1 MKETESLKQ
10 DFNTEIENILDQ
22 NQLDILRSQY
32 LGKKGK
38 LKDYFQNIGNLSVE
52 EKKEIGKRINEL
64 KDYFTQKL
72 EDQKQNIILKE
83 INKQDQHPKIDVSLT
98 VNRQVGYSNPL
109 EVIRNEVLQFF
120 NQIGFMTVEGN
131 EIEEDYYNFTALNIP
146 EGHPARDSQDS
157 FYLSHGKMLRTQTSP
172 IQIRTMENLKPP
184 IAIVS
189 PGRVFRRDTVDAS
202 HSPVFHQIEGLYV
215 NKNVTFA
222 DLKGILTK
230 FCHFIFGNKKIR
242 FRPDYFPFTEPSC
255 EISIYYPEIVGGD
268 GWLEILGA
276 GIVNPLVLQNVNVDD
291 KKYSGFAFGVG
302 IERIAMLKYG
312 IEDIRHFYQNDLN
325 FLKQF

>member
-1 MKETESLKQ
+1 MDFTSLKKEFSRQ
-10 DFNTEIENILDQ
+10 LLEVDHQNKLDV
-22 NQLDILRSQY
+22 LRSNY

-38 LKDYFQNIGNLSVE
+38 LKKFFQDIANLSVE
-52 EKKEIGKRINEL
+52 QKKQVGQQINEL
-64 KDYFTQKL
+64 KNYLSEQLEQK
-72 EDQKQNIILKE
+72 KQEIILRE
-83 INKQDQHPKIDVSLT
+83 INLQDQHDKIDVSLT
-98 VNRQVGYSNPL
+98 SKKQVGANHPL
-109 EVIRNEVLQFF
+109 EVIRSEVLQFF
-120 NQIGFMTVEGN
+120 NQIGFMTVEGD

-157 FYLSHGKMLRTQTSP
+157 FYLSNGKMLRTQTSP
-172 IQIRTMENLKPP
+172 IQIRVMQNLKPP

-202 HSPVFHQIEGLYV
+202 HSPIFHQIEGLYV
-215 NKNVTFA
+215 NEDVTFS

-230 FCHFIFGNKKIR
+230 FCHSIFGDRKIR
-242 FRPDYFPFTEPSC
+242 FRPDYFPFTEPSS

-276 GIVNPLVLQNVNVDD
+276 GIVNPLVLQNVGIDD

-312 IEDIRHFYQNDLN
+312 IEDIRLFYQNDLE